1 MSFRQSRERKW
12 LPVLFLGVIIF
23 GGIILAAYALMRHP
37 PFQRY
42 LLTQI
47 ATGSGYTLQ
56 ADDFG
61 IRYEEGVEV
70 WAAGLDVAG
79 RASKSRL
86 SAVKTEIVFDLKAL
100 LKGQLA
106 PLRLEMDKPQIYI
119 AATTPSSTPAPS
131 GDTERPPS
139 AKWIPSESMVSRIPA
154 EIRLTHAAV
163 NLDSSAYQLKDADI
177 TIKTDPKNPDLRDL
191 AITGQIT
198 SPSGDA
204 ALTVNGWLPSRGQ
217 TGDKKIG
224 AFHIALEQL
233 PLAHLPRSKMLH
245 FQNGRA
251 SLEAN
256 LALTASGIDIP
267 NGVVKITSPEFTLQK
282 RSRKKSYALEQAQLT
297 FDAHLTPTA
306 VTLNGVTS
314 GTPQA
319 IVLSSFHYDWA
330 HRDGPQMEVSV
341 STEPL
346 PMERFKA
353 LFPGIIIPKWIIS
366 GIFPMFTDGEVRLDK
381 LALQGP
387 LAAIQRIG
395 LKENEDCLH
404 LDVRL
409 IDTVAFQERPGPV
422 VNHVSGRIQIKEG
435 ALIISEVSG
444 KTETSSLIRSG
455 YTIPDLYEHPARH
468 RITLDGDFDLTDIR
482 AWHTQPVLPK
492 ILRNQLASFSTF
504 TGRAHGAATITLK
517 GPRAT
522 GLTGDITLTDSV
534 IEQAGALLPIK
545 IDTGRV
551 QMPPDRAAAI
561 AAQGRWG
568 KNIVALTGSMDLN
581 RLLLGLPRR
590 FDDTAELA
598 AQWDLASLNQLV
610 KKNGIGPD
618 WLTAFKQADGVVRSS
633 LTLRQTAQEK
643 GWQYGGGAFEWEKV
657 DLAHAFFKR
666 PVSTKKGTLHLSGD
680 GAGQYAVNGR
690 WGESFL
696 DLSGRFDDFFH
707 SWSTQGTA
715 HLSTQDLAVV
725 LTDTKSPAI
734 SADKPVPV
742 DLAIEQTEGNWS
754 INTDIALDGQ
764 KLTVGHFTFAPP
776 ARGNRLNSRIV
787 RKKGSPVEIEKLQ
800 WQYQKKHLDVQGTV
814 VPNGGQPTRLTLSA
828 KDFPLDQLG
837 LSYKKKSNRLVGTV
851 TGEID
856 AVITGNRLETL
867 SVNGPLR
874 IQATKRP
881 AADRPLL
888 VNGWDVGVV
897 FDGTRITLQPSTL
910 PLATGER
917 MRISG
922 ELAGWEKISGGL
934 SVTLDTVYLDRWIQ
948 RLQAADKQQTPN
960 LKPVAPKPAPWVVTP
975 DLAITLSIPAV
986 LWNDR
991 SLGQFNASL
1000 RWIGYDGHIDAAD
1013 LEAPDIKV
1021 TMSGRYGWPL
1031 SDRAGLSL
1039 LTYIHL
1045 MDINSDRLLSGM
1057 GVQKNDIHG
1066 TLNLEGGLETEGR
1079 TTREMAQTASGRFKL
1094 GLKNGFIR
1102 EPNVLIKVLEFISLE
1117 NIFIKKPPDTMKDQ
1131 FYYKNIDADFVLEDG
1146 ILATENF
1153 FMKSPVFN
1161 MGVTGKL
1168 DMSTMNLNLL
1178 LAAQPLNTLDAIVS
1192 RIPIA
1197 GHILT
1202 GKNRTLLIYTFEVD
1216 GTLDQPKVH
1225 QKPFKNLDKAVVGYF
1240 QRIFLTPARVISKVG
1255 DYLKDILDQIETTQS
1270 NPPNGGGEH

>member
-1 MSFRQSRERKW
+1 MSFRQSRKRKW
-12 LPVLFLGVIIF
+12 LPVFFLGVIIF
-23 GGIILAAYALMRHP
+23 GGIILAAYALMGHP

-47 ATGSGYTLQ
+47 AAGSGYTLQ

-70 WAAGLDVAG
+70 WAAELNVTG

-119 AATTPSSTPAPS
+119 AATAPSSTPAPS
-131 GDTERPPS
+131 GDTERPPP
-139 AKWIPSESMVSRIPA
+139 AKWIPWESMVSRIPA
-154 EIRLTHAAV
+154 EIRLTDAAV
-163 NLDSSAYQLKDADI
+163 NLDSSAYQLKDTDI
-177 TIKTDPKNPDLRDL
+177 TIKTDPDNPDLRDL

-204 ALTVNGWLPSRGQ
+204 ALTVNGRLSPRGQ
-217 TGDKKIG
+217 TDDKKIG

-251 SLEAN
+251 SLEAD

-267 NGVVKITSPEFTLQK
+267 NGVVKITSPEFILQK
-282 RSRKKSYALEQAQLT
+282 RARKKSYALEQAQLT
-297 FDAHLTPTA
+297 FDAHVTPTA

-314 GTPQA
+314 GTPQTT
-319 IVLSSFHYDWA
+319 VLSSFHYDWA

-366 GIFPMFTDGEVRLDK
+366 GIFPMFTDGKVRLDK
-381 LALQGP
+381 FALQGP
-387 LAAIQRIG
+387 LAAIQRMR
-395 LKENEDCLH
+395 LKENEDCLR

-444 KTETSSLIRSG
+444 KTETSNLTRSG
-455 YTIPDLYEHPARH
+455 YTIPDLYEYPARH
-468 RITLDGDFDLTDIR
+468 RITLAGDFDLADLR
-482 AWHTQPVLPK
+482 AWHAQPVLPK

-504 TGRAHGAATITLK
+504 TGRANGGATITLK

-534 IEQAGALLPIK
+534 IERDGTLWPIK
-545 IDTGRV
+545 IDTGRI

-561 AAQGRWG
+561 TAQGQWG
-568 KNIVALTGSMDLN
+568 KNILTLTGSMDLN
-581 RLLLGLPRR
+581 HLLLGVPRR

-598 AQWDLASLNQLV
+598 AQWDLAGLNQLV
-610 KKNGIGPD
+610 TKNGIGPG

-666 PVSTKKGTLHLSGD
+666 PVSTKKGSLHLSGD

-690 WGESFL
+690 WGESSF

-707 SWSTQGTA
+707 SWSTQGTS

-725 LTDTKSPAI
+725 LTGTKSPAI

-764 KLTVGHFTFAPP
+764 KLTIGHFTFSPP
-776 ARGNRLNSRIV
+776 AKGNRLNSRIV

-800 WQYQKKHLDVQGTV
+800 WQHQKKHLDVQGTV
-814 VPNGGQPTRLTLSA
+814 APNGGQPTRLTLSA

-837 LSYKKKSNRLVGTV
+837 LSYKEKSNRLVGTL

-856 AVITGNRLETL
+856 AAITENRLDTV

-881 AADRPLL
+881 VADRPLL
-888 VNGWDVGVV
+888 VSGWDVDVV
-897 FDGTRITLQPSTL
+897 FDGTRITVQPSTL
-910 PLATGER
+910 PLSTGER
-917 MRISG
+917 MHISG

-934 SVTLDTVYLDRWIQ
+934 RVTLDTVYLDRWIQ
-948 RLQAADKQQTPN
+948 RLQAVNKQRTPD
-960 LKPVAPKPAPWVVTP
+960 LKPVASKPAPWVVTP
-975 DLAITLSIPAV
+975 DLAITLSTPAV

-1013 LEAPDIKV
+1013 LEAPDINV

-1039 LTYIHL
+1039 RTYIHL

-1057 GVQKNDIHG
+1057 GVKKNDIHG

-1079 TTREMAQTASGRFKL
+1079 TTRELAQTASGRFKL

-1146 ILATENF
+1146 IVATENF

-1161 MGVTGKL
+1161 MGATGKL
-1168 DMSTMNLNLL
+1168 DMSTMDLNLL

-1202 GKNRTLLIYTFEVD
+1202 GKNRSLLVYTFEVD

-1225 QKPFKNLDKAVVGYF
+1225 QKPFKNLDKAVAGYF

-1255 DYLKDILDQIETTQS
+1255 NYLKDILDQIETTQS